1 MTNIIKH
8 CSTLFP
14 IAFNNQPNFNSL
26 VDPVHLQ
33 LILATP
39 LPTNSFRDWVCS
51 GLSGNGE
58 FSTKTATWAAHRLD
72 LVHKPVR
79 EYNQLWKLDIIPK
92 LKIFLWQLCH
102 LSLPTKGTLSKRGLN
117 IDPVCPFCILK
128 LNMWIICF
136 RMHYRIR
143 LLDLSSFSQLD

>member
-1 MTNIIKH
+1 MSSFDHIWGCVTLEVCGSFWPDLLKHSCPVFCFFSFLLYFFSLFNFCLFFPSKRMVMTNIIKH

-26 VDPVHLQ
+26 VDSVHLQ

-51 GLSGNGE
+51 GLSGNDE

-72 LVHKPVR
+72 LIHKPVR
-79 EYNQLWKLDIIPK
+79 EYN
-92 LKIFLWQLCH
+92 
-102 LSLPTKGTLSKRGLN
+102 
-117 IDPVCPFCILK
+117 
-128 LNMWIICF
+128 
-136 RMHYRIR
+136 
-143 LLDLSSFSQLD
+143 